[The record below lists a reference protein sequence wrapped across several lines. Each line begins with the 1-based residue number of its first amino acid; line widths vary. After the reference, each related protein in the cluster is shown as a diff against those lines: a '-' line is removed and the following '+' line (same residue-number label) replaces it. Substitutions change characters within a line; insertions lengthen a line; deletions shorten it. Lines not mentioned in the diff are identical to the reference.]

1 MASSTSLT
9 DTPPSG
15 VSSGLDRW
23 FEITARG
30 SSVGR
35 EIRGGLVTFFTMAYI
50 IVLNP
55 IILGRAPDKFGNLII
70 GLPAEGPGAEAAA
83 DASVAAVAV
92 ATAVVAGVMTILMGG
107 VGRFP
112 AAIAAGLGLNSI
124 VAFQVAMMVG
134 WPAAMGFVFWEGV
147 IVLVLVVTGFRRAVL
162 AAVPRPIRSAISV
175 GIGLFIAFVG
185 LADAHVVTQAG
196 GTPVQLGIDGKLQ
209 SWPTAIFVVVLFL
222 LIALWV
228 RKVKGAMLIAIVAGT
243 VLAIVL
249 QAALNLPS
257 SGVDPGGWALNIPAL
272 QAYAPLDFSLFT
284 VPFTNPTDFFF
295 GAFTQTDGAV
305 VSAILV
311 ILSLMLADF
320 FDTMGTVVAVGAEGG
335 LLEEGGYPKRV
346 QSILLIDSVAAV
358 AGGLGSTSSNTLYIE
373 SASGVGDGARTG
385 LASIATGLAF
395 LLTLAIA
402 PFVNMVPFEAATPAL
417 FFVGCL
423 MMAQVTEIK
432 WADIEEAL
440 PAFAAIALMPFTYS
454 ITNGIGAGFLVYCFV
469 KVVRGKVKEV
479 HPLLWV
485 VSAMFVIYF
494 GQGLITYLL
503 G

>member
-1 MASSTSLT
+1 
-9 DTPPSG
+9 
-15 VSSGLDRW
+15 
-23 FEITARG
+23 
-30 SSVGR
+30 
-35 EIRGGLVTFFTMAYI
+35 MAYI

-55 IILGRAPDKFGNLII
+55 LILGQVPDKFGNLII
-70 GLPAEGPGAEAAA
+70 GLPADAPGAGA
-83 DASVAAVAV
+83 ASVAAVAV
-92 ATAVVAGVMTILMGG
+92 ATAVVAGLMTILMGG

-112 AAIAAGLGLNSI
+112 AAIAAGLGLNSV
-124 VAFQVAMMVG
+124 VAFQVAQMVG
-134 WPAAMGFVFWEGV
+134 WTAAMGFVFWEGV
-147 IVLVLVVTGFRRAVL
+147 IVLILVVTGFRRAVL
-162 AAVPRPIRSAISV
+162 DAVPRSIRSAISV

-185 LADAHVVTQAG
+185 LADAHVITQAE
-196 GTPVQLGIDGKLQ
+196 GTPVQLGVGGKLQ
-209 SWPTAIFVVVLFL
+209 SWPTAVFVVVLFL

-228 RKVKGAMLIAIVAGT
+228 RKIKGAMLIAIVAGT
-243 VLAIVL
+243 VLAVL
-249 QAALNLPS
+249 LQQWLNLPA
-257 SGVDPGGWALNIPAL
+257 GDPNGWALNVPAL
-272 QAYAPLDFSLFT
+272 QGFQPLDFSLFA
-284 VPFTNPTDFFF
+284 VPFANPMDFFF
-295 GAFTQTDGAV
+295 GAFTQTGGAV

-335 LLEEGGYPKRV
+335 LLEEGGYPKHV

-385 LASIATGLAF
+385 LASIVTGAAF
-395 LLTLAIA
+395 LVSLAIA
-402 PFVNMVPFEAATPAL
+402 PFVNMVPFEAATPTL

-432 WADIEEAL
+432 WSDIEESL

-469 KVVRGKVKEV
+469 KVVRGKAKEV

-485 VSAMFVIYF
+485 VAAMFLIYF

-503 G
+503 P